1 MGIKLDNITICLV
14 SPHIPEN
21 IGSVARA
28 MANMGLNK
36 LILVSP
42 KNCDLSRILKT
53 ATGPSID
60 IIEEMDVKTD
70 LKEALKDF
78 NYVIATTARI
88 GSLRPALAEPK
99 EMAQILV
106 DITQENQ
113 VAILFGPEDRGLT
126 NDEIKLAHL
135 IVRIPTGGF
144 ASLNVAQAVLII
156 AYEIFLASRSPVQQ
170 FVPRLA
176 NKFELEGMYDHLKEV
191 LTKIGFINPQNPEH
205 WMLNVRRF
213 FSKLPLRAKDVN
225 LIRGILRQMDWY
237 TGQHDRT
244 KKRIT
249 PEVLEEMEK
258 EKGDG
263 V

>member
-1 MGIKLDNITICLV
+1 MPTKLENIAIVLV

-28 MANMGLNK
+28 MANMGLSR
-36 LILVSP
+36 LILVAP

-60 IIEEMDVKTD
+60 IIENMDVRSELLD
-70 LKEALKDF
+70 ALGEF
-78 NYVIATTARI
+78 NYVVATTARI
-88 GSLRPALAEPK
+88 GALRPAHAEPK
-99 EMAQILV
+99 EMAQMLV

-113 VAILFGPEDRGLT
+113 VAIVFGPEDRGLS

-135 IVRIPTGGF
+135 IVRIPTKGF
-144 ASLNVAQAVLII
+144 ASLNLAQAVLII
-156 AYEIFLASRSPVQQ
+156 AYEIFLASRKPVQE

-191 LTKIGFINPQNPEH
+191 LVKIGFINPQNPEH
-205 WMLNVRRF
+205 WMMNIRRF
-213 FSKLPLRAKDVN
+213 FSRLPLRAKDVN
-225 LIRGILRQMDWY
+225 IVRGILRQMDWY
-237 TGQHDRT
+237 TGEHDRN
-244 KKRIT
+244 KKRVT
-249 PEVLEEMEK
+249 PELIREIERSEK
-258 EKGDG
+258 DA